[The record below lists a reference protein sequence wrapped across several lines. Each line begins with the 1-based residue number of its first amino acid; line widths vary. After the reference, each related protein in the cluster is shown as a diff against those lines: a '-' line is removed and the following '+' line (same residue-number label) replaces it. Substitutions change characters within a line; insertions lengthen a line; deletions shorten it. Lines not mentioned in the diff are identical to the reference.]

1 MEGETDKAKLGE
13 PQPGGPQTATP
24 EVPQT
29 PTSYNPEQANKLV
42 SDALSKQGR
51 EHKAEI
57 IVVTSERDTAKTQL
71 TSRDGEITD
80 LTGERDD
87 LKAKIDD
94 LASEDP
100 TRFNLVKRE
109 SALTVQ
115 VNQLRTDRRTLEA
128 DKATHA
134 TAKKLT
140 DDTLRE
146 ITVMDVATGKKD
158 ASGKAIGNPEQLKE
172 VCEKIGATTEEQ
184 IQTVADTLWP
194 EAVTTVAA
202 QLKILPGGTLGG
214 KESLSNLS
222 PEEKVRRGL
231 AAKIKEG

>member
-1 MEGETDKAKLGE
+1 MEGENGKAGLGE
-13 PQPGGPQTATP
+13 PQPGGPQPATAPVPQLPESSTP
-24 EVPQT
+24 EQVT
-29 PTSYNPEQANKLV
+29 KLV
-42 SDALSKQGR
+42 SDALAKQGR
-51 EHKAEI
+51 EHRAALLPI
-57 IVVTSERDTAKTQL
+57 TSERDSLKTQL
-71 TSRDGEITD
+71 TGRDGEITD

-94 LASEDP
+94 LASDDP
-100 TRFNLVKRE
+100 QRFNLVKRE
-109 SALTVQ
+109 SALTTQ

-146 ITVMDVATGKKD
+146 ITVMDVATAKKD

-194 EAVTTVAA
+194 DAVTPATAA
-202 QLKILPGGTLGG
+202 LKILSGATSGGAQGLNG
-214 KESLSNLS
+214 LS
-222 PEEKVRRGL
+222 PEEKVRKGL